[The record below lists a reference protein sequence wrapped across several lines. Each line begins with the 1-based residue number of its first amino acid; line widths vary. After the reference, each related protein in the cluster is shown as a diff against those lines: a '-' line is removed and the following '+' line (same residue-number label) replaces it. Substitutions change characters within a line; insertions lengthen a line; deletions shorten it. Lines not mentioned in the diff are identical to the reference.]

1 MYLPDINPTE
11 QTINSNGRSSDGQNM
26 NQVVFE
32 EAMITYKSAVRPTV
46 AVVKVYT
53 NGKKCRMGFVESTE
67 YGGIESCT
75 AWLRGRSSRLGQLYK
90 NSNDRNLRRLDPFL
104 QVVFNAPIRGNISF
118 VFKVPRHHVRSCR
131 HPFQ

>member
-53 NGKKCRMGFVESTE
+53 NGKKCRF
-67 YGGIESCT
+67 C
-75 AWLRGRSSRLGQLYK
+75 
-90 NSNDRNLRRLDPFL
+90 
-104 QVVFNAPIRGNISF
+104 
-118 VFKVPRHHVRSCR
+118 
-131 HPFQ
+131 